1 MKTLVQMKCPS
12 CGANLEVE
20 EDREFVFCQYCG
32 TKILINDENKFTYR
46 HIDDAEIKRAETEQY
61 VRLKQLEMEEKKRI
75 DNKNATKT
83 KIVISLILLTVG
95 ILMITL
101 SSLAGS
107 ASGDSNSGFGMVAM
121 IGFFP
126 IMGAAY
132 IWLFSAKKEDEDDDL
147 GDKVKVPSSITDYEK
162 KSYMAIESM
171 FISAGFKNIKCVP
184 LNDLSVG
191 ILKKPG
197 MVESITINGH
207 KITSGGRKFSP
218 DAMVV
223 ISYHSIPGRF

>member
-1 MKTLVQMKCPS
+1 MKTLIRLNCPS
-12 CGANLEVE
+12 CGASLEVK
-20 EDREFVFCQYCG
+20 EDREFIFCQYCG

-46 HIDDAEIKRAETEQY
+46 YIDDAEIKRAETDQY
-61 VRLKQLEMEEKKRI
+61 IRLKQLEMEEKKII
-75 DNKNATKT
+75 DNKKAIKT
-83 KIVISLILLTVG
+83 KIIISLILLTVG
-95 ILMITL
+95 IVIIALG
-101 SSLAGS
+101 SLAGS
-107 ASGDSNSGFGMVAM
+107 ASGDSNSGFYTVAM

-126 IMGAAY
+126 VMGAAF
-132 IWLFSAKKEDEDDDL
+132 IWLLSVKKDDEDGDL
-147 GDKVKVPSSITDYEK
+147 GDKVKVPSSIDDYER

-184 LNDLSVG
+184 LNDLSFG

-207 KITSGGRKFSP
+207 EITSGGGKFSP